1 MLTVPATARVCCF
14 TRSRS
19 PILRRRSEHD
29 KPSAREKERERER
42 ERGRNRRR
50 SSHEQPVRGEG
61 DGRDRYVHIEPL
73 IHMIIHLPGPYLHYN
88 VCHIL
93 YYTIIVLSIM
103 LSLLVLKLITCRKF
117 SNLTNSC
124 ACLQFLRSD
133 FPHEALFLPSQKF
146 SPISEV

>member
-103 LSLLVLKLITCRKF
+103 FNNLQKIFESYKFLCMLTVLKVRF
-117 SNLTNSC
+117 STRSSILTQS
-124 ACLQFLRSD
+124 
-133 FPHEALFLPSQKF
+133 K
-146 SPISEV
+146 I